1 MKNLRAKGK
10 KWAKRALALKLGKT
24 AVKKGG
30 ILGVGLGAA
39 AGVAYLAWN
48 YNKKCKQIQ
57 ADKSADNEITIDK
70 EKKIVV

>member
-39 AGVAYLAWN
+39 AGAVYLAWN
-48 YNKKCKQIQ
+48 YNKKCKKLK
-57 ADKSADNEITIDK
+57 AEEDAANEITVKK